1 VSLRARRR
9 IVVAI
14 AAAGFVAGA
23 REANRGVLRP
33 GEARFFHRLNRLP
46 RAALPPVWTVM
57 QCGSLAGGVGA
68 GLLVAA
74 SGRRRL
80 GHTMAVTAGAT
91 WLAAKAVKPF
101 VGRGRPTTL
110 LESARVLGREQAGLG
125 YPSGHAAVAMALAAA
140 ASSHVAPPIRLALWT
155 TAAGVG
161 AARIYVGA
169 HLPLDVAGGMALGVA
184 LGTMMGET
192 ALAGELTD
200 RG

>member
-1 VSLRARRR
+1 MSRRARRR
-9 IVVAI
+9 AVVAL

-23 REANRGVLRP
+23 WEAHRGVLRP
-33 GEARFFHRLNRLP
+33 GEARFFHRLNSLP
-46 RAALPPVWTVM
+46 RAGLAPVWTVM

-80 GHTMAVTAGAT
+80 GRAMAGTAAAT

-101 VGRGRPTTL
+101 VGRGRPTTVL
-110 LESARVLGREQAGLG
+110 GSARVLGRQPVGLG

-140 ASSHVAPPIRLALWT
+140 ASPHVAPPARLVLWT

-184 LGTMMGET
+184 LGTLMGAT
-192 ALAGELTD
+192 TGAGDLTD